1 MKSANRDYCPNC
13 QRQSIEILPQLRE
26 KWSRYLWPKIAS
38 VQIVQSQDRCHL
50 EVTTINAFGAD
61 LVDELR
67 KRTDLS
73 FIVGGCAEDGKFFSP
88 TRSVI
93 ENARRFVSDFDVVD
107 VIQCTELFTPEACVR
122 LDAHWQQYGVV
133 SDEV

>member
-1 MKSANRDYCPNC
+1 MKSANREYCPNC

-26 KWSRYLWPKIAS
+26 KWSRYLRPKITS

-50 EVTTINAFGAD
+50 EVTTTNVSGAD
-61 LVDELR
+61 LLDELC
-67 KRTDLS
+67 KRTDLA
-73 FIVGGCAEDGKFFSP
+73 FITGDCAEDGKFFSP

-93 ENARRFVSDFDVVD
+93 ENARRFVSDFDVID
-107 VIQCTELFTPEACVR
+107 VIQCTDLFTHEACVR
-122 LDAHWQQYGVV
+122 LDAHWRQHGVV